1 MANYKMNKGY
11 YCDWIQYITF
21 NALCNTTPELRSK
34 FIFCLLLLS
43 YNYFLDGVVTS
54 YYEIPIGTCHKK
66 IYLHIFTLEKKIVNQ
81 HLSSKLQ
88 CKKFE
93 YDSRL

>member
-1 MANYKMNKGY
+1 MANYKMSKGY

-54 YYEIPIGTCHKK
+54 YYEIPRYLSQKNLFAYFHSWKK
-66 IYLHIFTLEKKIVNQ
+66 DCKSTFIMKITV
-81 HLSSKLQ
+81 
-88 CKKFE
+88 
-93 YDSRL
+93 